1 MWRRRGRY
9 PAKCCKKGAGFGDAN
24 CLYNLGQSYYKG
36 IGCKPDIYK
45 AMEMMERAFR
55 NGNAQAEERLAEMRV
70 LSMPTRIRET
80 NYN

>member
-1 MWRRRGRY
+1 
-9 PAKCCKKGAGFGDAN
+9 
-24 CLYNLGQSYYKG
+24 
-36 IGCKPDIYK
+36 
-45 AMEMMERAFR
+45 MEMMERAFR